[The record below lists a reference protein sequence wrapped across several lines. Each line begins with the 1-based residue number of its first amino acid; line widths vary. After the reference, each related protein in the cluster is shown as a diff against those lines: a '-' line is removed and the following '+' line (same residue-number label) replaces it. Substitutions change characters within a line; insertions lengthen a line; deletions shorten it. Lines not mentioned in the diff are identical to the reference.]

1 MSFRA
6 IAAVSLDGIR
16 QAVRRCDLFAPPKE
30 CLVSSGS
37 VIGVRSH
44 VVAPQSRYRDGEG
57 DRETERTEE
66 VGRHVSWGQT
76 RGDGRGISAQTLV
89 DYAYHADGS
98 TLVAVLRPI
107 AQGR

>member
-6 IAAVSLDGIR
+6 IAAVSLDGVR
-16 QAVRRCDLFAPPKE
+16 EAVGCCDLFPPARE
-30 CLVSSGS
+30 CRVALTSI
-37 VIGVRSH
+37 IGVGSH

-76 RGDGRGISAQTLV
+76 RGNAMRNHRALAWR
-89 DYAYHADGS
+89 YYHSDGS
-98 TLVAVLRPI
+98 TLVAVLRPT